1 MLGPLGLLA
10 GVLGGGN
17 KRDRIMAI
25 STRDGRKALIKGH
38 VKEAEMLM
46 AAAFQNQ
53 MGVTKVID
61 AQKREAIGR

>member
-1 MLGPLGLLA
+1 
-10 GVLGGGN
+10 
-17 KRDRIMAI
+17 MAI